1 MGDELYRLTAHE
13 IRDAYRSGE
22 ATVTAVVQSYLD
34 RIAAVDSKVGAYLD
48 VWRDTVLEDAA
59 RLDESFKKGEELGPL
74 AGVPVALKD
83 LLCTRRGTTTC
94 GSRILQGYR
103 SPYDAT
109 VVEKLAEADVV
120 FLGKVNM
127 DEFAMGS
134 STENSG
140 FQLTRNPW
148 NLDCVPG
155 GSSGGSAASVAADE
169 TAVALG
175 SDTGGSIRQPA
186 ACCGCVGLKPTYG
199 RVSRFGLVAYASSLD
214 QIGPLAK
221 DTEDIALLM
230 NAISGRDPRDSTSAD
245 IAVPDFTEALN
256 RSVDGITIGM
266 PKEYFTEDLGGEVRR
281 EVEGAIAHLE
291 SQGAKVKEISLPHT
305 QYTVAAYYIIATAE
319 ASANLARYDGVRY
332 GYRGDGAKDVEA
344 MYCSTKSRGFG
355 PEVQRRV
362 LLGTYVLSSGY
373 YDAYYLK
380 AQKVRSLIRRDFT
393 EAFQECDVVA
403 TPTMPTPPFRI
414 GEKANDPMQMYLTDV
429 YTTSANLAGIPG
441 ISLPCG
447 RTQEGL
453 PVGLQ
458 LLGKPFDEETLITL
472 GHVYE
477 QTNALDKARPPL

>member
-266 PKEYFTEDLGGEVRR
+266 PKEYFTEDLGG
-281 EVEGAIAHLE
+281 
-291 SQGAKVKEISLPHT
+291 
-305 QYTVAAYYIIATAE
+305 
-319 ASANLARYDGVRY
+319 
-332 GYRGDGAKDVEA
+332 
-344 MYCSTKSRGFG
+344 
-355 PEVQRRV
+355 
-362 LLGTYVLSSGY
+362 
-373 YDAYYLK
+373 
-380 AQKVRSLIRRDFT
+380 
-393 EAFQECDVVA
+393 
-403 TPTMPTPPFRI
+403 
-414 GEKANDPMQMYLTDV
+414 
-429 YTTSANLAGIPG
+429 
-441 ISLPCG
+441 
-447 RTQEGL
+447 
-453 PVGLQ
+453 
-458 LLGKPFDEETLITL
+458 
-472 GHVYE
+472 
-477 QTNALDKARPPL
+477 